1 MGKLTE
7 GILLSLSTFEWNKL
21 KTISRL
27 GPILLPLPLP
37 LPLLLG
43 LLLLTTQ

>member
-1 MGKLTE
+1 MEKLNE
-7 GILLSLSTFEWNKL
+7 GILLSLSTSEWNKL

-27 GPILLPLPLP
+27 GLILLPQ
-37 LPLLLG
+37 LLLLLLL